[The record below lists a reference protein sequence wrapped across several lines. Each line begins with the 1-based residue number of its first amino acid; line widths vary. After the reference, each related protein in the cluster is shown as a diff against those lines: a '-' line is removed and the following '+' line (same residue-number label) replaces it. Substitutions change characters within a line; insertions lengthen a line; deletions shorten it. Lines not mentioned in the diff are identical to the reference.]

1 MDKKF
6 IINKIVIPLIIIV
19 VSIIIYFILKKI
31 LNKAFKFRA
40 KKIKGNK
47 YNTIEALVKGIVKY
61 FIVIVC
67 VLMILE
73 RYGIDTKSIITSLG
87 IVGAAIALAMQ
98 DFLKDFVAGITIVLE
113 NQFAIGDIIKV
124 GDFMGTVT
132 SFTLKTTRI
141 KAWTGEE
148 KILNNH
154 LISEV
159 INYTHNNSI
168 AIVDVGLPYE
178 EDVEKL
184 EKVLNKICTKITKE
198 IPNITKDVTLLGIEN
213 LDASSVVYRIIAEVK
228 SGEQFNSQ
236 RLMRKL
242 IKRELDKEG
251 ISIPYSQLVI
261 HNG

>member
-1 MDKKF
+1 MNKEF
-6 IINKIVIPLIIIV
+6 IINKIVIPLVIILISTIV
-19 VSIIIYFILKKI
+19 YLILKKI

-40 KKIKGNK
+40 KKIKDNK

-67 VLMILE
+67 TLIILE

-113 NQFAIGDIIKV
+113 NQYAIGDIIKV

-132 SFTLKTTRI
+132 SFSLKTTRI

-148 KILNNH
+148 KIMNNH

-168 AIVDVGLPYE
+168 AVVDVGLPYE

-184 EKVLNKICTKITKE
+184 EKILNKICTKITKE
-198 IPNITKDVTLLGIEN
+198 IPNVTKDVTSLGIEV
-213 LDASSVVYRIIAEVK
+213 LDSSSVVYRIIAEVK
-228 SGEQFNSQ
+228 SGEQFTSQ

-251 ISIPYSQLVI
+251 RSIPYSQLVI